1 MSSQVRWALLVPRPG
16 PGPLPPASSLSR
28 PLPDRSPQPL
38 KLLCV
43 RGAHPTLACNPLD
56 PLPAFPHRGLLPG
69 LCSAIHT
76 SVRLPVTNGT
86 SQAFVTFKLSS
97 HVAEAENN
105 ACRAHWTT
113 NWMSR
118 TSRGS
123 LSRPSVICPGHVAR
137 KLRRTAGTSFPRTCN
152 YHVD

>member
-1 MSSQVRWALLVPRPG
+1 MRWALRVPRSG

-38 KLLCV
+38 KFLCV
-43 RGAHPTLACNPLD
+43 CGAHPTLACNPLD
-56 PLPAFPHRGLLPG
+56 PLPRLLFPAFPHRGLLPS
-69 LCSAIHT
+69 LCSASHT

-86 SQAFVTFKLSS
+86 SQAFITFKLPS
-97 HVAEAENN
+97 HVAEAEND
-105 ACRAHWTT
+105 ACRAHRTT

-137 KLRRTAGTSFPRTCN
+137 TLR
-152 YHVD
+152 